1 VLLNIEGRHKTD
13 KIVYDQRRFDLD
25 KELSYLVKQL
35 NIFKREGH
43 EIGESEDRTAKV
55 YEKLSK
61 ELESEREE
69 REAHVK
75 NLEDMIE

>member
-1 VLLNIEGRHKTD
+1 MRLA
-13 KIVYDQRRFDLD
+13 
-25 KELSYLVKQL
+25 
-35 NIFKREGH
+35 
-43 EIGESEDRTAKV
+43 AKV